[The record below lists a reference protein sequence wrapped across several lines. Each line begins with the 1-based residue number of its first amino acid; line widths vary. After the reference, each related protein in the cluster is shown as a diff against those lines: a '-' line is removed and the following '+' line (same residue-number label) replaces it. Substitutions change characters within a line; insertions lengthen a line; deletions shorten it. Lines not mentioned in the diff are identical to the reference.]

1 MLNAL
6 NPFGKAYQSAVWHI
20 ALFFFPGP
28 LRWGNGWW
36 FRLNPFHWD
45 YDEPGKTETTG
56 FPTRPIAGC
65 RTIGTTT
72 SAGMDGQ
79 EAGRPNDW
87 QNEMI
92 LCLVE
97 LWLTTHEV
105 PWTKIQFQII
115 RCSKQF
121 SFNFFRPARL
131 RLSEAIAALVSPKPF
146 TFFSSLPITDR
157 RPIPSDRKQR
167 KAL

>member
-1 MLNAL
+1 MVDFWSYNTMVTPVERSE
-6 NPFGKAYQSAVWHI
+6 NVECTQSFWEAYQSAVWHI
-20 ALFFFPGP
+20 ALLFFPGP
-28 LRWGNGWW
+28 LRW
-36 FRLNPFHWD
+36 
-45 YDEPGKTETTG
+45 GKTETTG

-105 PWTKIQFQII
+105 PWTKIQFQ
-115 RCSKQF
+115 
-121 SFNFFRPARL
+121 
-131 RLSEAIAALVSPKPF
+131 
-146 TFFSSLPITDR
+146 
-157 RPIPSDRKQR
+157 
-167 KAL
+167 